1 MEELMNYVKP
11 ELLVVSVVLW
21 LIGTAVK
28 KTEKIR
34 DKYIPL
40 ILGAAGILLCG
51 IWVLA
56 TSELTGFRCVAMA
69 VFTSVVQGILWR
81 RGLSIYANQ
90 VVKQMKKEEE

>member
-1 MEELMNYVKP
+1 MNYVKP

-21 LIGTAVK
+21 LVGTAVK

-56 TSELTGFRCVAMA
+56 TSELAGVHCVAMA
-69 VFTSVVQGILWR
+69 VFTSVVQGILVA
-81 RGLSIYANQ
+81 GLSIYVNQ
-90 VVKQMKKEEE
+90 MVKQMKKEE

>member
-69 VFTSVVQGILWR
+69 VFTSVVQGILVA
-81 RGLSIYANQ
+81 GLSIYADQ